1 MNRVRQ
7 YQNIQVLTADRVNL
21 VIMLYDG
28 ILRFNRLAQ
37 QPIRDGDIKGRG
49 GYINRS
55 LEIIG
60 ELANSLNMEEGGE
73 IARNL
78 SKLYDFCASALTEAN
93 LKSDAAAIESVNK
106 VVLEI
111 KAGWEAVASERQ
123 KSAAEE
129 PARSVNCGA

>member
-28 ILRFNRLAQ
+28 VLRFNRLACRS
-37 QPIRDGDIKGRG
+37 IKEGDINGRG
-49 GYINRS
+49 VYINRS

-73 IARNL
+73 VAKNL
-78 SKLYDFCASALTEAN
+78 LKLYDYCASALTEAN
-93 LKSDAAAIESVNK
+93 LKSDEAAIESVNK
-106 VVLEI
+106 VVLEL
-111 KAGWEAVASERQ
+111 KSGWEAVAAERQ

-129 PARSVNCGA
+129 PARSVSCGA

>member
-7 YQNIQVLTADRVNL
+7 YQNVQVMTADRVTL
-21 VIMLYDG
+21 IIMLYDG

-37 QPIRDGDIKGRG
+37 RAIGEGDIKGRG
-49 GYINRS
+49 VHINRS

-73 IARNL
+73 IAKNL

-93 LKSDAAAIESVNK
+93 LKSDSSVIESVNK
-106 VVLEI
+106 VIQEI
-111 KAGWEAVASERQ
+111 KSGWEAVAAERKQ
-123 KSAAEE
+123 HGEE
-129 PARSVNCGA
+129 PIRSVSCGA

>member
-1 MNRVRQ
+1 MNRVKQ

-28 ILRFNRLAQ
+28 ILRFNRLACQ
-37 QPIRDGDIKGRG
+37 SIKDGDINGRG
-49 GYINRS
+49 ASINRS

-73 IARNL
+73 IAKNL
-78 SKLYDFCASALTEAN
+78 SKLYDFCATALTEAN

-106 VVLEI
+106 VVLEL
-111 KAGWEAVASERQ
+111 KSGWEAVAAERQ
-123 KSAAEE
+123 RRAAEE
-129 PARSVNCGA
+129 PARSVSCGA